1 LKKTFTTG
9 EGGHFTFTFI
19 EPGFYTLEAQASGFK
34 INRRPRLRLEV
45 GQAVD
50 LNVTLYFTTNLS
62 LQRDFRFTENARLQI
77 RAEAFNVFNRANFQA
92 PGTAFGAAN
101 FGVITGAED
110 PRQVQFA
117 ARIYF

>member
-1 LKKTFTTG
+1 LRPNIVG
-9 EGGHFTFTFI
+9 EVNVSASSKADRLRQYFNPLAFAQPAPFTFGNA
-19 EPGFYTLEAQASGFK
+19 PRTLP
-34 INRRPRLRLEV
+34 NLR
-45 GQAVD
+45 GPS
-50 LNVTLYFTTNLS
+50 YFTTNLS
-62 LQRDFRFTENARLQI
+62 LQRNFKFSDTVRLQF
-77 RAEAFNVFNRANFQA
+77 RAEAFNVFNRANFQT